1 MSEGGGK
8 EYWATIARRKEQKLR
23 LEVLTKE
30 NTELRTENERLLE
43 FLLSSGHG
51 QEYER
56 LRAENAAL
64 SKEVE
69 FLRDQRAVAIEYRA
83 EVERLQKELGECQA
97 GWETGSKAIARI
109 AELEGAL
116 EKITML
122 SGRDAREIARAAL
135 TGSVAKPEPE

>member
-30 NTELRTENERLLE
+30 NTE
-43 FLLSSGHG
+43 
-51 QEYER
+51 